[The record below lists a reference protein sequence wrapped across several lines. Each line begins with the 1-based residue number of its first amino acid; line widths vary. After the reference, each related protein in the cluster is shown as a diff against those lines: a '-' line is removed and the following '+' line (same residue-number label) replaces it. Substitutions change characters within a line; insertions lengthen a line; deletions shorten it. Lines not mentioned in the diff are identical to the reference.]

1 MQTEMKKIFYLM
13 FIGSVALLISSV
25 NTDKAHSNNAGAQ
38 AGYTGSPNENNS
50 RTCASQNGGCHGG
63 TGTTFQSDMI
73 SIDIPDCGYLPGET
87 YTVTLSISSPGRSEF
102 GFSVSPQF
110 NGGATA
116 GTMIASNETQLNGS
130 GRYLTHTAQGTA
142 ETAPNARIWTF
153 DWIAPPAG
161 SGEVTFYA
169 AFNASNN
176 NNGSSGDLIFNSN
189 LTIFEGVTP
198 EPPNIFGNNVVCAGT
213 IASLTTNYTSGIVW
227 SPGNQTT
234 QNIETAAQGTYQV
247 TVTNECGTST
257 SLPFNLSFEAAPPTP
272 SIEFNIGTGAFESS
286 VTGQYFYA
294 WFLNGNLL
302 QDSVGASI
310 IPNIVGDY
318 TLQITS
324 FNGCSSALSEPLN
337 SQTVS
342 ISTTQSTNGFELVQN
357 PIHSQAIVDFKG
369 KERAAMDI
377 YSVSGK
383 YIKTLVLNP
392 GINNLSLDLISG
404 TYILRVNNSIK
415 RLLVVN

>member
-1 MQTEMKKIFYLM
+1 MKKLLGCIGIF
-13 FIGSVALLISSV
+13 LIVLIVTGIDFES
-25 NTDKAHSNNAGAQ
+25 AHSNNSGAQ
-38 AGYTGSPNENNS
+38 AGYTGSPYENNS

-87 YTVTLSISSPGRSEF
+87 YTITLSISSPGRSEF
-102 GFSVSPQF
+102 GFSISPQF

-153 DWIAPPAG
+153 NWIAPPAG

-234 QNIETAAQGTYQV
+234 QSIETAAQGTYQV

-257 SLPFNLSFEAAPPTP
+257 SQPFNLSFEAAPPTP

-310 IPNIVGDY
+310 IPNVVGDY

-337 SQTVS
+337 PQTVS

-357 PIHSQAIVDFKG
+357 PIHSQEVVDFKG

-404 TYILRVNNSIK
+404 TYILRVNNSVK

>member
-1 MQTEMKKIFYLM
+1 
-13 FIGSVALLISSV
+13 
-25 NTDKAHSNNAGAQ
+25 
-38 AGYTGSPNENNS
+38 
-50 RTCASQNGGCHGG
+50 
-63 TGTTFQSDMI
+63 GTTFQSDMI
-73 SIDIPDCGYLPGET
+73 SIDVPDCGYIPGET
-87 YTVTLSISSPGRSEF
+87 YTVTLTVSSAGRNEF

-116 GTMIASNETQLNGS
+116 GTMIASEGTQLNGS

-142 ETAPNARIWTF
+142 ETSPNARIWTF
-153 DWIAPPAG
+153 EWIAPPAG
-161 SGEVTFYA
+161 SGDVTFYA

-176 NNGSSGDLIFNSN
+176 NNANSGDLIFNSN

-213 IASLTTNYTSGIVW
+213 IASLSTNYTSGIVW

-234 QNIETAAQGTYQV
+234 QSIETEAQGTYQV
-247 TVTNECGTST
+247 TVTNECGTAT
-257 SLPFNLSFEAAPPTP
+257 SQPFNLSFEDAPPAP
-272 SIEFNIGTGAFESS
+272 SIEFNISTGAFESS
-286 VTGQYFYA
+286 VVGPYFYA

-318 TLQITS
+318 TLQITT
-324 FNGCSSALSEPLN
+324 FNGCSSAFSEPLN
-337 SQTVS
+337 PQTVS
-342 ISTTQSTNGFELVQN
+342 IPTTQSTNGFELLQN

-369 KERAAMDI
+369 TERAAMEV

-383 YIKTLVLNP
+383 HIKTFVLYP
-392 GINNLSLDLISG
+392 GINNLSLNIKSG
-404 TYILRVNNSIK
+404 TYILRANNSVK
-415 RLLVVN
+415 RLVVLN